1 MNANKRQKGSALP
14 KKIAVLMGGPGSER
28 DVSLA
33 TGQGVS
39 RALRSLGA
47 EVAEID
53 VRDENFQLPSDVDL
67 AFLTIHG
74 TFGEDGQLQRILEER
89 GIAYTG
95 ERAAESELA
104 FDKIRSKDAFRRE
117 GVTTPY
123 WQVVTLGQRPTIP
136 IPFVIKAP
144 RQGSTVGVYIIKNER
159 EVDAAMADVSK
170 YDQEVLVEKF
180 IPGRELTIG
189 ILGDQALPVL
199 EIIAK
204 GGVYDF
210 TNKYPF
216 LNPGAGGG
224 AEHVCPAKIPE
235 EQTRAIQDLALRA
248 HRALGL
254 QVYSRVDILLPE
266 DGEATVLEVN
276 TIPGMTEAS
285 LLPEAAGVAGISYPE
300 LCRRIIELSERSRRA
315 P

>member
-1 MNANKRQKGSALP
+1 MNAPP

-28 DVSLA
+28 AVSIA
-33 TGQGVS
+33 TGTGVAK
-39 RALRSLGA
+39 ALRSLGA
-47 EVAEID
+47 DVVEVDAKGPEF
-53 VRDENFQLPSDVDL
+53 ELPAGIEL
-67 AFLTIHG
+67 AFLCIHG
-74 TFGEDGQLQRILEER
+74 TFGEDGQLQQILEDR
-89 GIAYTG
+89 GVAYTG
-95 ERAAESELA
+95 EGVAESELA

-123 WQVVTLGQRPTIP
+123 WQIVTLGQRPTIP

-144 RQGSTVGVYIIKNER
+144 RQGSTVGVHIIKSDR

-170 YDQEVLVEKF
+170 YDREVLVEKF

-189 ILGDQALPVL
+189 ILGDQALPIL
-199 EIIAK
+199 EIIPK

-254 QVYSRVDILLPE
+254 QVYSRVDVLLPE
-266 DGEATVLEVN
+266 EGEPTVLEVN

-285 LLPEAAGVAGISYPE
+285 LLPEAAAAAGIGYAQ
-300 LCRRIIELSERSRRA
+300 LCARIIELSRARSKK
-315 P
+315 

>member
-1 MNANKRQKGSALP
+1 
-14 KKIAVLMGGPGSER
+14 MGGPGSER
-28 DVSLA
+28 AVSIA
-33 TGQGVS
+33 TGTGAAK
-39 RALRSLGA
+39 ALRSLG
-47 EVAEID
+47 VDVDEID
-53 VRDENFQLPSDVDL
+53 VKGPDFELPAEIEL

-95 ERAAESELA
+95 EGVEGSELA

-144 RQGSTVGVYIIKNER
+144 RQGSTVGVYIIKSGQ
-159 EVDAAMADVSK
+159 EVDAAMADVSQ
-170 YDQEVLVEKF
+170 YDREVLVEKF

-199 EIIAK
+199 EIIPK

-254 QVYSRVDILLPE
+254 EVYSRVDILLPE
-266 DGEATVLEVN
+266 EGEPTVLEVN

-285 LLPEAAGVAGISYPE
+285 LLPEAAAAAGIGYAQ
-300 LCRRIIELSERSRRA
+300 LCARIIELSRARSKK
-315 P
+315 